1 MAMTDDR
8 RQLHLVLRAQSGDR
22 AAQDELLRG
31 VQAPLFAYL
40 RGLCGDRHLAED
52 VLQEV
57 FVICVRKLG
66 WLREARLFRP
76 WLYRIASREAFRA
89 LKRRRRAG
97 QRTAPED
104 LARQVPA
111 PVEEPPGL
119 EPEERAALHAHV
131 EHVSPASRA
140 VLLLH
145 YLQGLSLEEVAQV
158 LGLALGTVKSR
169 LAYGLATLR
178 ETLDA
183 PQRART
189 NR

>member
-1 MAMTDDR
+1 MTDER

-22 AAQDELLRG
+22 AAQDELLRA
-31 VQAPLFAYL
+31 VQDPLFAYL
-40 RGLCGDRHLAED
+40 RGLCGDRHTAED

-57 FVICVRKLG
+57 FVICLRKLG

-89 LKRRRRAG
+89 LRRQRSAG
-97 QRTAPED
+97 LRTAPED
-104 LARQVPA
+104 LAREVPA
-111 PVEEPPGL
+111 PYEEARGL
-119 EPEERAALHAHV
+119 DAEERAALRDRV

-178 ETLDA
+178 GTMD
-183 PQRART
+183 RT
-189 NR
+189 NQ